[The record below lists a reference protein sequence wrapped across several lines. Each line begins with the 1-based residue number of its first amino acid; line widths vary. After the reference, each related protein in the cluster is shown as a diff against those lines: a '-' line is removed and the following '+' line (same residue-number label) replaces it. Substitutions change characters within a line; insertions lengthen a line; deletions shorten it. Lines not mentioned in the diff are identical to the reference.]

1 MVKWV
6 VLIIWLRLWKMSTSV
21 MAGRGIGVMWGILG
35 GDGESGGECVLS
47 INDGGGSRAWFIG
60 KPQFGDR

>member
-1 MVKWV
+1 
-6 VLIIWLRLWKMSTSV
+6 MSTSV
-21 MAGRGIGVMWGILG
+21 GAGRGIGVMWGILG

>member
-1 MVKWV
+1 M

-21 MAGRGIGVMWGILG
+21 GAGRGIGVMWGQWGILG
-35 GDGESGGECVLS
+35 EDGESGGECVLS

-60 KPQFGDR
+60 KPWFGDR